1 MKGTRLNFSAETQR
15 QALARSKGICECHLI
30 PHVFK
35 EFCGR
40 PLGNANTF
48 FEHIDPDGL
57 RKDNSLAN
65 CAALTRTCWKF
76 KTHSFDQP
84 VVARA
89 KRGFDKHN
97 GIKDPWRRKL
107 PGGRDDYRKK
117 KVSGS
122 VVIRA
127 TGERA

>member
-1 MKGTRLNFSAETQR
+1 MNN
-15 QALARSKGICECHLI
+15 
-30 PHVFK
+30 VFK
-35 EFCGR
+35 VYCGQK
-40 PLGNANTF
+40 LGNANTF

-76 KTHSFDQP
+76 KTHRYDQP

-89 KRGFDKHN
+89 KRVSDKFN

-107 PGGRDDYRKK
+107 PGGRDDWRKK
-117 KVSGS
+117 KLSGP

>member
-1 MKGTRLNFSAETQR
+1 MTRLNFTTDTQR

-35 EFCGR
+35 VFCGL

-57 RKDNSLAN
+57 RKDNSLSN
-65 CAALTRTCWKF
+65 CAVLTRTCWKF
-76 KTHSFDQP
+76 KTHRFDQP

-89 KRGFDKHN
+89 KRISDKHN
-97 GIKDPWRRKL
+97 GVKDPWRQQL
-107 PGGRDDYRKK
+107 PGGRDSFLKK
-117 KVSGS
+117 KINGR

>member
-1 MKGTRLNFSAETQR
+1 MTRLNFTTDTQR
-15 QALARSKGICECHLI
+15 KALARSKGICECHLI

-35 EFCGR
+35 VSCGL

-48 FEHIDPDGL
+48 FEHINPDGL
-57 RKDNSLAN
+57 RKDNSLDN
-65 CAALTRTCWKF
+65 CAVLTRTCWKF
-76 KTHSFDQP
+76 KTHRYDQQ

-89 KRGFDKHN
+89 KRVSDKNN
-97 GIKDPWRRKL
+97 GIRDPWRQKL
-107 PGGRDDYRKK
+107 PGGRGSFLKK
-117 KVSGS
+117 KMNGQ

>member
-1 MKGTRLNFSAETQR
+1 MTRLNFTTDTQR
-15 QALARSKGICECHLI
+15 KALARSKGICECHLI

-35 EFCGR
+35 VACGL

-76 KTHSFDQP
+76 KTHGYDQP

-89 KRGFDKHN
+89 KRVSDKFN
-97 GIKDPWRRKL
+97 GIRDPWRHRL
-107 PGGRDDYRKK
+107 PGGKDDYRKK
-117 KVSGS
+117 KLNGS

>member
-1 MKGTRLNFSAETQR
+1 MSRLNFTTDTQR
-15 QALARSKGICECHLI
+15 KALARSKGICECHLI

-48 FEHIDPDGL
+48 YEHINPDGL
-57 RKDNSLAN
+57 RKDNSLEN
-65 CAALTRTCWKF
+65 CAVLTRTCWKF

-89 KRGFDKHN
+89 KRVSDRFN
-97 GIKDPWRRKL
+97 GIRDPWKQRL
-107 PGGRDDYRKK
+107 PGGRGSYLKK
-117 KVSGS
+117 KITGQ
-122 VVIRA
+122 VVVRA

>member
-1 MKGTRLNFSAETQR
+1 MTRLEFTTATQR

-35 EFCGR
+35 VFCGL

-48 FEHIDPDGL
+48 FEHINPDGL
-57 RKDNSLAN
+57 RKDNSLEN
-65 CAALTRTCWKF
+65 CCVLTRTCWSY
-76 KTHSFDQP
+76 KTHRYDQP

-89 KRGFDKHN
+89 KRISDKFN
-97 GIKDPWRRKL
+97 GIRNPWRQQFQGNRGSRL
-107 PGGRDDYRKK
+107 KK
-117 KVSGS
+117 KLSGE